1 MGAELLDP
9 EVCFHCFYTIAYDVK
24 RVSNFTLETLPW
36 RGAWR
41 IRTAVNGFAVRCITT
56 LLRHHIA
63 LCTAKV
69 TKKYD
74 IGKSS
79 APVDLV
85 IRSMGGL
92 GKMRLKG

>member
-1 MGAELLDP
+1 MGAVLLDP
-9 EVCFHCFYTIAYDVK
+9 KVCFHCFYTIAYDVK
-24 RVSNFTLETLPW
+24 KVSNFTLETLPW

-56 LLRHHIA
+56 LLRHHIV
-63 LCTAKV
+63 LCSAKV

-79 APVDLV
+79 ALVDSV
-85 IRSMGGL
+85 IHPIGDL
-92 GKMRLKG
+92 GK

>member
-1 MGAELLDP
+1 MGAVLLDP

-24 RVSNFTLETLPW
+24 RVSNVKLETLPC

-56 LLRHHIA
+56 LLRHHIV
-63 LCTAKV
+63 LCSAKV

-79 APVDLV
+79 ALVDSV
-85 IRSMGGL
+85 IHPMGDL
-92 GKMRLKG
+92 GK

>member
-1 MGAELLDP
+1 MGAVTP
-9 EVCFHCFYTIAYDVK
+9 EPETCFYCFYIMAYNVK
-24 RVSNFTLETLPW
+24 RVSNFTLETLPC

-63 LCTAKV
+63 LCSAKV

-79 APVDLV
+79 ALVDSV
-85 IRSMGGL
+85 IHPMGDL
-92 GKMRLKG
+92 GK